1 MRLRIRNIA
10 FILFAVALSS
20 CEKDRFDFSPSGQ
33 STTVQEPMTRVDSP
47 DVRTVTMLYSA
58 GFNDLYN
65 SLLGD
70 ISELER
76 GFIPTAQ
83 YPTDPVLLVFSRNSR
98 GVNYSRQSAPVL
110 FRMYKKD
117 GKVVK
122 DTLKRWEATDMASNP
137 AVFEDALTFMYKH
150 YPANGYGLIFSSH
163 ATGWLPAGYYQNPSK
178 YENSFAPPSV
188 NWLPRLNSVSE
199 YPEIDPMAEPRV
211 RSIGRDE
218 NPNGSFEEM
227 EIADMVSAIPFRLDY
242 ILFDACLMGCVEVAY
257 ALREKTDL
265 IGFSQAEVLAAGY
278 DYEAITGHLLKREP
292 DPVAVCREYFEYYNA
307 NSGSAQSATISVI
320 NTRKIDALASLCKEL
335 FETYR
340 TPISALNEDSGV
352 QGYFRSNRHFFY
364 DLEDILVKAGI
375 SPTDKARLDQALSD
389 CVVYKAATPRFI
401 SFQIRT
407 HCGLS
412 MFLPSA
418 GGSWIRDYYR
428 NNVEWNTDTELLLQ

>member
-1 MRLRIRNIA
+1 MRLRLRNIA
-10 FILFAVALSS
+10 VILFAVVLSS
-20 CEKDRFDFSPSGQ
+20 CEKDRFDFSPSGREI
-33 STTVQEPMTRVDSP
+33 TVPEPMTRVDSP
-47 DVRTVTMLYSA
+47 DVRNVTMLYSS

-70 ISELER
+70 IMELER

-83 YPTDPVLLVFSRNSR
+83 YPTDPVLLVFSRNSK
-98 GVNYSRQSAPVL
+98 GLDYSRLSAPVL
-110 FRMYKKD
+110 FRMYKRD
-117 GKVVK
+117 GKVVR
-122 DTLKRWEATDMASNP
+122 DTLKRWEPGDKASDA
-137 AVFEDALTFMYKH
+137 AVFGEALTFMYKH

-163 ATGWLPAGYYQNPSK
+163 ATGWLPEGYYQSPSK
-178 YENSFAPPSV
+178 FENSSFDSSIS
-188 NWLPRLNSVSE
+188 WLPRLNTAPE
-199 YPEIDPMAEPRV
+199 YPEIDPMEEPRV
-211 RSIGRDE
+211 RSVGRDE
-218 NPNGSFEEM
+218 FSNGTFDEM
-227 EIADMVSAIPFRLDY
+227 EIPDMVSAIPFKLDY

-278 DYEAITGHLLKREP
+278 NYETITEHLLKREP
-292 DPVAVCREYFEYYNA
+292 DPVAVCRDYFDFYNS

-320 NTRKIDALASLCKEL
+320 DTRKIEGLASLCKEL

-340 TPISALNEDSGV
+340 TPISALNENSGV
-352 QGYFRSNRHFFY
+352 QGYFRFNRHFFY

-375 SPTDKARLDQALSD
+375 SETDKARLSEALSQ
-389 CVVYKAATPRFI
+389 CVVYKAATPRFL

-428 NNVEWNTDTELLLQ
+428 NNVEWNKDTELLLQ